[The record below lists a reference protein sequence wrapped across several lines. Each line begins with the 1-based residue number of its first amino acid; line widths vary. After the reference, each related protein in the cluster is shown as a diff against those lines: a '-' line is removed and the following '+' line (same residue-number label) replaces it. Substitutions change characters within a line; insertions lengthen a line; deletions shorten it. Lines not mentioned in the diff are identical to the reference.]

1 MLSSIVEKQAFKS
14 LKLPHNKWVL
24 FDGDCGLCHW
34 AVRFIAPK
42 DRNKNFCFV
51 PLNSSFGIQLLREI
65 GLYLEEKT
73 KNALPLNSVILID
86 PNKAYY
92 IKSEAVIQILKLL
105 PNWYFVS
112 VLLQSI
118 PSKIRDFCYD
128 YTAKNRTKW
137 FGRKQSCNLSDFP
150 ENTCFKTDT

>member
-1 MLSSIVEKQAFKS
+1 MAENEACKS
-14 LKLPHNKWVL
+14 LKLPHKKWVL

-42 DRNKNFCFV
+42 DRNKIFCFV
-51 PLNSSFGIQLLREI
+51 PLNSSFGIQLLRER
-65 GLYLEEKT
+65 GLYLEEKS

-150 ENTCFKTDT
+150 ENICFKTDT

>member
-1 MLSSIVEKQAFKS
+1 MAEKQPFIPQKMPN
-14 LKLPHNKWVL
+14 KKWVL

-42 DRNKNFCFV
+42 DLNKNFCFV
-51 PLNSSFGIQLLREI
+51 PLNSPFGIQLLRER

-73 KNALPLNSVILID
+73 NGTLPLDSVILTD

-92 IKSEAVIQILKLL
+92 IKSEAIIQILKLL
-105 PNWYFVS
+105 PYWYYIG
-112 VLLQSI
+112 VLIQCV
-118 PSKIRDFCYD
+118 PSKISDFCYD

-137 FGRKQSCNLSDFP
+137 FGSKQSCNLSDFT
-150 ENTCFKTDT
+150 ENTCFKTNA

>member
-1 MLSSIVEKQAFKS
+1 MLCSMAENHACKS
-14 LKLPHNKWVL
+14 LKLPHKKWVL

-42 DRNKNFCFV
+42 DRNNFFCFV
-51 PLNSSFGIQLLREI
+51 PLNSSFGIQLLRER
-65 GLYLEEKT
+65 GLYLEEKS
-73 KNALPLNSVILID
+73 KNVLHLNSVILID

-105 PNWYFVS
+105 PNWYFIS
-112 VLLQSI
+112 VLLQII
-118 PSKIRDFCYD
+118 PSRIRDLCYD

-137 FGRKQSCNLSDFP
+137 FGRKQSCNLNDFP
-150 ENTCFKTDT
+150 ENICFKTDT

>member
-1 MLSSIVEKQAFKS
+1 MAEKKACKS

-51 PLNSSFGIQLLREI
+51 PLNSSFGIQLLSER
-65 GLYLEEKT
+65 GLYLEEKS

-137 FGRKQSCNLSDFP
+137 FGRKQSCNLNDFP
-150 ENTCFKTDT
+150 ENICFKTDT

>member
-1 MLSSIVEKQAFKS
+1 MAEKEPFIPQKMPN
-14 LKLPHNKWVL
+14 KKWVL

-42 DRNKNFCFV
+42 DLNKNFCFV
-51 PLNSSFGIQLLREI
+51 PLNSPFGIQLLRER

-73 KNALPLNSVILID
+73 NGALPLDSVILID

-92 IKSEAVIQILKLL
+92 IKSEAIIQILKLL
-105 PNWYFVS
+105 PYWYYIG
-112 VLLQSI
+112 VLIQCL
-118 PSKIRDFCYD
+118 PSKICDFCYD

-137 FGRKQSCNLSDFP
+137 FGSKQSCNLSDFT
-150 ENTCFKTDT
+150 ENTCFKTNA

>member
-1 MLSSIVEKQAFKS
+1 MAEKQACKS
-14 LKLPHNKWVL
+14 LKLPLKRWVL

-51 PLNSSFGIQLLREI
+51 PLNSSFGIQLLRER

-73 KNALPLNSVILID
+73 NGALPLDSVILID

-92 IKSEAVIQILKLL
+92 IKSEAIIQILKLL
-105 PNWYFVS
+105 PYWHLIG
-112 VLLQSI
+112 VLIQCV
-118 PSKIRDFCYD
+118 PSKISDFCYD

-137 FGRKQSCNLSDFP
+137 FGSKQSCNLSDFP
-150 ENTCFKTDT
+150 KNTCFKTDI

>member
-1 MLSSIVEKQAFKS
+1 MAEKLACKS

-34 AVRFIAPK
+34 AVRFISPK

-51 PLNSSFGIQLLREI
+51 PLNSSFGIQLLRERGI
-65 GLYLEEKT
+65 YLEEKS

-105 PNWYFVS
+105 PNWYFVNKGF
-112 VLLQSI
+112 LL
-118 PSKIRDFCYD
+118 
-128 YTAKNRTKW
+128 
-137 FGRKQSCNLSDFP
+137 
-150 ENTCFKTDT
+150 

>member
-1 MLSSIVEKQAFKS
+1 MLSSIVEKQPFRPQKIS
-14 LKLPHNKWVL
+14 NKKWVL

-51 PLNSSFGIQLLREI
+51 PLNSPFGIQLLIER

-73 KNALPLNSVILID
+73 NVGFPLDSVILID
-86 PNKAYY
+86 PDKAYY

-105 PNWYFVS
+105 PHWYLIG
-112 VLLQSI
+112 LLIQCI
-118 PSKIRDFCYD
+118 PSKISDFCYD

-137 FGRKQSCNLSDFP
+137 FGRKQSCNLNDFP
-150 ENTCFKTDT
+150 ENTCFKTDD

>member
-1 MLSSIVEKQAFKS
+1 MAEKLACKS

-51 PLNSSFGIQLLREI
+51 PLNSSFGIQLLRER

-73 KNALPLNSVILID
+73 NGTLPLDSVILID

-92 IKSEAVIQILKLL
+92 IKSEAIIQILKLL
-105 PNWYFVS
+105 PYWYYIG
-112 VLLQSI
+112 VLIQCV
-118 PSKIRDFCYD
+118 PSKISDFCYD

-137 FGRKQSCNLSDFP
+137 FGSKQSCNLSDFT
-150 ENTCFKTDT
+150 ENTCFKTNA

>member
-1 MLSSIVEKQAFKS
+1 MAEKQPFIPQKMPN
-14 LKLPHNKWVL
+14 KKWVL

-65 GLYLEEKT
+65 GLYLEEKS

-112 VLLQSI
+112 VLLHSI